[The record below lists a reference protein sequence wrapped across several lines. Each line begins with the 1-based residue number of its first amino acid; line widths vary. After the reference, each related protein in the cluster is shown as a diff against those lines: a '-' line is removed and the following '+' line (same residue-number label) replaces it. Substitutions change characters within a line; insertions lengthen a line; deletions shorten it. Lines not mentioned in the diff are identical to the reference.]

1 MFAKFV
7 VIILR
12 AIVGFLSVVSK
23 MMIFIYT
30 LDEIGSGSVG
40 LTGLGDIFTVARDD
54 LVQLYYTWVGQL
66 KQIIELTIGTFGV
79 GGILIGVTNLFDGE
93 YLLGLFVLYFIDLTV
108 CAFAQKA
115 ENLVSFIYMVVDFG
129 LVFLHVEYW
138 I

>member
-12 AIVGFLSVVSK
+12 AIVSFLSVVSK

-40 LTGLGDIFTVARDD
+40 LTGLGDVFTVARDD
-54 LVQLYYTWVGQL
+54 LVQLYYTWVTQL

-115 ENLVSFIYMVVDFG
+115 EDLVSFIYMVVDFG
-129 LVFLHVEYW
+129 LVFLHVKYW